1 MKLEQQTQIL
11 TPTKLKKQRTIPPE
25 LLVDIFKTINTYP
38 YELSRGLWI
47 MYAKKLMTSSSIVYL
62 SAGNA
67 FRQCKKSLKNKLIYL
82 KMSGE
87 NIDEFSLCEEDA
99 NKILLNGQS
108 EDKNDKEFWA
118 ELFLRL
124 LAKKRMLDSDNKR
137 ALDYRTEEV
146 INLQFENNRLKFLNK
161 NLTDGAKEGMETSS
175 VISSPFSSPDKA
187 SSVTPKKPGATTMPK
202 GICSVCA
209 GALDLFCPAC
219 QAFAKKHGEPP
230 KKPCGK
236 TGTCT
241 GAAVLSCAACRYKT
255 IKEFGYQKSPKKP
268 SKKRENEDKTETT
281 GSKIAKLQDQ
291 SSPHNSD
298 EDMQGDTTKATCST
312 GEQN

>member
-1 MKLEQQTQIL
+1 
-11 TPTKLKKQRTIPPE
+11 
-25 LLVDIFKTINTYP
+25 
-38 YELSRGLWI
+38 

-124 LAKKRMLDSDNKR
+124 LAKKRMLDSDNKG
-137 ALDYRTEEV
+137 LKDFWKEEV

-175 VISSPFSSPDKA
+175 VISGSPDKS
-187 SSVTPKKPGATTMPK
+187 SSVTPKSGATTMPK

-241 GAAVLSCAACRYKT
+241 DAAVLSCAACRYKK

-281 GSKIAKLQDQ
+281 GRKIAKLQDQ

-298 EDMQGDTTKATCST
+298 EDMQRDDTTKATCST
-312 GEQN
+312 REQN

>member
-87 NIDEFSLCEEDA
+87 NIDDFSLYIEDA
-99 NKILLNGQS
+99 NEILLNGQS

-124 LAKKRMLDSDNKR
+124 LTEFSDNKS
-137 ALDYRTEEV
+137 ALASRTKEVYDLKLKNSLLEYR
-146 INLQFENNRLKFLNK
+146 NK
-161 NLTDGAKEGMETSS
+161 NLTSGAKEGMETSS
-175 VISSPFSSPDKA
+175 VTSGSPDKA
-187 SSVTPKKPGATTMPK
+187 SSVTPKKPGAPTMPK

-219 QAFAKKHGEPP
+219 QAFAKKH
-230 KKPCGK
+230 
-236 TGTCT
+236 
-241 GAAVLSCAACRYKT
+241 ALLRN
-255 IKEFGYQKSPKKP
+255 II
-268 SKKRENEDKTETT
+268 R
-281 GSKIAKLQDQ
+281 
-291 SSPHNSD
+291 
-298 EDMQGDTTKATCST
+298 
-312 GEQN
+312 

>member
-1 MKLEQQTQIL
+1 MGK
-11 TPTKLKKQRTIPPE
+11 E
-25 LLVDIFKTINTYP
+25 LIN
-38 YELSRGLWI
+38 SFI
-47 MYAKKLMTSSSIVYL
+47 II
-62 SAGNA
+62 
-67 FRQCKKSLKNKLIYL
+67 Q
-82 KMSGE
+82 
-87 NIDEFSLCEEDA
+87 
-99 NKILLNGQS
+99 
-108 EDKNDKEFWA
+108 
-118 ELFLRL
+118 
-124 LAKKRMLDSDNKR
+124 
-137 ALDYRTEEV
+137 EEV

-175 VISSPFSSPDKA
+175 VISGSPDKS
-187 SSVTPKKPGATTMPK
+187 SSVTPKKSGATTMPK

-241 GAAVLSCAACRYKT
+241 DAAVLSCAACRYKK

-281 GSKIAKLQDQ
+281 GRKIAKLQDQ

-298 EDMQGDTTKATCST
+298 EDMQRDDTTKATCST
-312 GEQN
+312 REQN

>member
-1 MKLEQQTQIL
+1 
-11 TPTKLKKQRTIPPE
+11 
-25 LLVDIFKTINTYP
+25 
-38 YELSRGLWI
+38 
-47 MYAKKLMTSSSIVYL
+47 
-62 SAGNA
+62 
-67 FRQCKKSLKNKLIYL
+67 
-82 KMSGE
+82 MSGE
-87 NIDEFSLCEEDA
+87 NIDDFSLYIEDA
-99 NKILLNGQS
+99 NEILLNGQS

-124 LAKKRMLDSDNKR
+124 LTEFSDNKS
-137 ALDYRTEEV
+137 ALASRTKEVYDLKLKNSLLEYR
-146 INLQFENNRLKFLNK
+146 NK
-161 NLTDGAKEGMETSS
+161 NLTSGAKEGMETSS
-175 VISSPFSSPDKA
+175 VTSGSPDKA
-187 SSVTPKKPGATTMPK
+187 SSVTPKKPGAPTMPK

-241 GAAVLSCAACRYKT
+241 GAAVLSCAACRYKR

-268 SKKRENEDKTETT
+268 SKKRENEDETETT
-281 GSKIAKLQDQ
+281 TPKIAKLQGQ
-291 SSPHNSD
+291 PSPHNSD
-298 EDMQGDTTKATCST
+298 EDMQGDDTTKATCST